1 MISDVNDITE
11 IDTYTIK
18 LMKKLNQ
25 SSIKNSLS
33 SIGKSIKQAFYQAN
47 ENGYTKIFIDE
58 PKDLISKDIDFIL

>member
-1 MISDVNDITE
+1 
-11 IDTYTIK
+11 
-18 LMKKLNQ
+18 MKKMNQ